1 MRGGMCMSL
10 VTTIEIIKKEL
21 YQESVVLLKVG
32 TFYNAYFNDA
42 ILISYLFGYKVKK
55 LDNNVS
61 NCGFPTSALNNVKYM
76 LEQKKINYII
86 IDRAH
91 NYEENEK
98 EDFKNENTYLE
109 CYQKANK
116 CVTLKNRIENLSKY
130 LLDNIDKEDIIQ
142 KIERMECVMNE
153 ER

>member
-1 MRGGMCMSL
+1 MSL
-10 VTTIEIIKKEL
+10 VTTVEIIKKEI
-21 YQESVVLLKVG
+21 YRESIVLLKVG

-42 ILISYLFGYKVKK
+42 YILSYLFGYKIKK
-55 LDNNVS
+55 IDKNVS
-61 NCGFPTSALNNVKYM
+61 NCGFPISALSNVKYM

-98 EDFKNENTYLE
+98 EDFKSENSYVKCLE
-109 CYQKANK
+109 KARK
-116 CVTLKNRIENLSKY
+116 CISLRNRV
-130 LLDNIDKEDIIQ
+130 DNINEFLVDNMDKENINSIL
-142 KIERMECVMNE
+142 ERMECIINE